1 MREKKRWLQ
10 QRSWGGQRKRR
21 TDTKKRRIFVFLR
34 KIFVLLK
41 KDIFFVEKDIF
52 PRMEEKEATKG
63 EKKREEE
70 VFSELRE

>member
-1 MREKKRWLQ
+1 MAAAEIVGR
-10 QRSWGGQRKRR
+10 
-21 TDTKKRRIFVFLR
+21 TKKKENRYE
-34 KIFVLLK
+34 KEE
-41 KDIFFVEKDIF
+41 DICFSEEDICFAEKRYFFVEKDIF